1 MAEMKYRYYPELNL
15 VYLKPEGCVTIKD
28 IIEYGYLLLERGHM
42 KEGTVEYVDMSN
54 MTNLQLDY
62 VNSKK
67 LIKMHEDWINAGW
80 YASGYY
86 APEAVQLGLIRMLGS
101 VMETL
106 EGAVSGFM
114 HPFDKWIEI
123 EELRD
128 FLTRHLNPDID
139 I

>member
-1 MAEMKYRYYPELNL
+1 
-15 VYLKPEGCVTIKD
+15 
-28 IIEYGYLLLERGHM
+28 
-42 KEGTVEYVDMSN
+42 
-54 MTNLQLDY
+54 
-62 VNSKK
+62 
-67 LIKMHEDWINAGW
+67 MHEDWINAGW

-86 APEAVQLGLIRMLGS
+86 APEAVQSGLIRMLGS

-128 FLTRHLNPDID
+128 FLTTHLNPDID